1 MACSVF
7 AFLSVCVCVSDP
19 VQVLKDTQTSRQA
32 GGQTEVQ
39 QFAPVTVWAP
49 LNRSQIKCLLSC
61 WVPGLHHL
69 PLPLPTKVSHR
80 IWVSGIYIHIPTM
93 YIDWGVFWSLF
104 SCLSKRFP
112 AVSCS
117 LRWFVCLDLGFRAW
131 TLITITLINHP
142 FLIFFWC
149 LLATLCGWRIFR
161 RKIQIKHIQLKPF
174 WPRKT
179 FQLPHKV
186 CLNCSF
192 YLMVLFYIN

>member
-7 AFLSVCVCVSDP
+7 ASLSVCVCVSDP

-112 AVSCS
+112 AVSRS
-117 LRWFVCLDLGFRAW
+117 LRWFVCLDLGFRAG

-142 FLIFFWC
+142 FLIFFGVCW
-149 LLATLCGWRIFR
+149 
-161 RKIQIKHIQLKPF
+161 QPF
-174 WPRKT
+174 VAEEYSGVKYKLNT
-179 FQLPHKV
+179 FNWSRFGQGKLFNYPIRFA
-186 CLNCSF
+186 LI
-192 YLMVLFYIN
+192 VLFTWWFCSI